1 MAVTAIPRESTLDAA
16 PALLLREGYAYIT
29 NRCRRL
35 GSDVFETRLLAQTTV
50 CMQGPE
56 AARAFYEHP
65 ITRAGAL
72 PAPMFTLLQDKG
84 SVTSLDGAAHQHRK
98 QMFLGLLE
106 QSGLGGLTSI
116 AEQEWELAL
125 AHWARADNVVLLPA
139 VSQILTRAACRWAG
153 VPLGEPE
160 AYERAREFIA
170 MIDGAGSPG
179 LRNVRGQYL
188 RRRAERWAGN
198 LIEAVRGRTL
208 RPSDDSALAVIAA
221 YRDVGG
227 RPLTPEEGAVELI
240 NILRPIVAVGRYIAF
255 LGLAL
260 HKHPEAASA
269 DPRSVALEVRRLAP
283 FFPAVGGRV
292 REPFTWRDYHFPP
305 GRRVLLDLYGTNRDP
320 AVWDA
325 PDAFRPGRF
334 DDWTGDP
341 FTLIPQGG
349 GDHARNHRCP
359 GEWATIDLLVQ
370 AHRFLA
376 SRMRYD
382 VPDQDLRVRLSRI
395 PAQPESGFL
404 IRNVRP
410 A

>member
-1 MAVTAIPRESTLDAA
+1 MAATAVPRERTLDAA
-16 PALLLREGYAYIT
+16 PALLREGYAYIT

-35 GSDVFETRLLAQTTV
+35 GSDVFETRLLGQTTV

-65 ITRAGAL
+65 LTRVGAL

-84 SVTSLDGAAHQHRK
+84 SVAALDGPAHWHRK

-106 QSGLGGLTSI
+106 ESRLGGLAGI

-125 AHWARADNVVLLPA
+125 AGWGRADNVVLLPA
-139 VSQILTRAACRWAG
+139 VSQILTWTACRWTG

-160 AYERAREFIA
+160 ARERAREFVA
-170 MIDGAGSPG
+170 MIDGAGSAGP
-179 LRNVRGQYL
+179 RNLHGQFL
-188 RRRAERWAGN
+188 RRRAERWAGD
-198 LIEAVRGRTL
+198 LIESVRSRTL
-208 RPSDDSALAVIAA
+208 RPAEDSALAVIAA
-221 YRDVGG
+221 HRDPGG
-227 RPLTPEEGAVELI
+227 RLLAPEEGAVELV
-240 NILRPIVAVGRYIAF
+240 NILRPMVAVGRYIAF

-260 HKHPEAASA
+260 HEHPEAASA
-269 DPRSVALEVRRLAP
+269 DPRSVALEVRRLSP

-292 REPFTWRDYHFPP
+292 REPFTWRDYHFPQ

-325 PDAFRPGRF
+325 PDDFRPGRF
-334 DDWTGDP
+334 DDWAGDP

-349 GDHARNHRCP
+349 GDHARGHRCP

-370 AHRFLA
+370 AHRFLT
-376 SRMRYD
+376 SRMHYD

-395 PAQPESGFL
+395 PAQPESGFI